1 MYTNQEKKWELDFG
15 IEYTKRNP
23 KSVAE
28 MDELHLQTK
37 GITRTELTKRFLHG
51 LEINNAL
58 EIGSNVG
65 VALLIL
71 SELGFENLY
80 GIEINP
86 KAIYISKDNTKGKDI
101 YIIKGSALDVPYK
114 DSFFDLVFT
123 NGVLIHISPDDI
135 NTVLDEIYRCSRRYI
150 WGYEYYSDKYTMI
163 NYRGEDNLLWKAD
176 FAKLY
181 LERYKDLKLVK
192 EERYAYLD
200 NPENADMMY
209 LLEKSDKGD

>member
-1 MYTNQEKKWELDFG
+1 M
-15 IEYTKRNP
+15 
-23 KSVAE
+23 
-28 MDELHLQTK
+28 HLQTK
-37 GITRTELTKRFLHG
+37 GITRTELTRKFLHG

-65 VALLIL
+65 AALLIL

-86 KAIYISKDNTKGKDI
+86 YAIDISKDNTKGKDI

-114 DSFFDLVFT
+114 DLFFDLVFT

-135 NTVLDEIYRCSRRYI
+135 NTVLDEIYRCSKRYI

-192 EERYAYLD
+192 EERLTYVEH
-200 NPENADMMY
+200 PEYIDAMF
-209 LLEKSDKGD
+209 LLEKRE